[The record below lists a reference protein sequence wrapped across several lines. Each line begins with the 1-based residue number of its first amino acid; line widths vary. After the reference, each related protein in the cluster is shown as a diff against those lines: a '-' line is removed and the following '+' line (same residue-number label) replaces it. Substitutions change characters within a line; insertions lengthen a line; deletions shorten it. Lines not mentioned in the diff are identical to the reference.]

1 MKITRREFLF
11 GGSGLATLVLAS
23 SCKDKHDPYIPPS
36 PPLITE
42 EEAMVIIR
50 DKLIALGVPEDF
62 INMRYDP
69 VSETYFPSLEVNGH
83 QIDHAE
89 VTYFNMDKG
98 TTQVIAYLGGYD
110 ALNPFGNKRDDSF
123 TEFEKQLMD
132 DTGTLHHE
140 IPEQK
145 YQVALESIVDMIHNT

>member
-1 MKITRREFLF
+1 MKITRRKFLI
-11 GGSGLATLVLAS
+11 GSGLAAALAAMG
-23 SCKDKHDPYIPPS
+23 CKDKHDPWI

-42 EEAMVIIR
+42 EDAMVIIR

-62 INMRYDP
+62 INLRYDP
-69 VSETYFPSLEVNGH
+69 ESEQYFPSLKVNGH

-89 VTYFNMDKG
+89 VAYFNIDKG
-98 TTQVIAYLGGYD
+98 TTVTLAYLGGYD
-110 ALNPFGNKRDDSF
+110 ALNPFGEKRDDSF

-132 DTGTLHHE
+132 DTGTLYHE
-140 IPEQK
+140 IPEQR